1 MFKFIIPIFFIILAG
16 GLFFSYIDPAYTET
30 SVLKEEQTEY
40 DNALTKSKELR
51 EIRQQLLVKY
61 NTFTKVNVNRLEK
74 LLPNNV
80 DNVRLIMEINQIA
93 VKNGCMI
100 RSVEVDTEIN
110 EGDQVNDLGPNLDG
124 YGSIGLTFTVEASY
138 EDFVSFMDDLGNSL
152 RIVDVIDYTLKTSL
166 DNVYKHNMSIKTYW
180 LK

>member
-1 MFKFIIPIFFIILAG
+1 MFKFIIPIFFIVLAG
-16 GLFFSYIDPAYTET
+16 GLFFSYIDPAYTKT
-30 SVLKEEQTEY
+30 SELKETQTEY

-51 EIRQQLLVKY
+51 EIRQQLLTRY
-61 NTFTKVNVNRLEK
+61 NTFTEVDVERLGK
-74 LLPNNV
+74 LLPDNV

-100 RSVEVDTEIN
+100 RSVDVNTEIN
-110 EGDQVNDLGPNLDG
+110 EGDKIGDLGPNLDG
-124 YGSIGLTFTVEASY
+124 HGSIGLTFSVEAKY
-138 EDFVSFMDDLGNSL
+138 DDFVSFMDDLGNSL
-152 RIVDVIDYTLKTSL
+152 RIVDVINYTLKTSL